1 MKKAIDYLKA
11 ADNDLSRLVRDYD
24 DQFRKEVTVSDI
36 DGVIARLV
44 QAKLEMEKPF
54 KEHDSNPDCWCEPEL
69 DGGVWV
75 HKDLH

>member
-1 MKKAIDYLKA
+1 MSKLTKRAKVGCTIFAVGVDEDSVIKCA
-11 ADNDLSRLVRDYD
+11 QRLYEESER
-24 DQFRKEVTVSDI
+24 
-36 DGVIARLV
+36 
-44 QAKLEMEKPF
+44 EKITP